1 MIGATARRVRV
12 WDLLV
17 RTTHW
22 TLAALVIAN
31 LLNEGSS
38 PIHRQLGTAALIVV
52 AVRLLWG
59 FVATGYANFATFR
72 PGARAFMAYA
82 ATMHK
87 QKPKRY
93 LGHNPAAAWMIVLLW
108 GLVILLGI
116 SGWMTRIDFFWGD
129 EWLQDVH
136 AAIAYVLLAAV
147 AVHITA
153 ALWMSRVHRENLVA
167 AMWHGFKRA
176 PDKSAADTGDNAR

>member
-1 MIGATARRVRV
+1 
-12 WDLLV
+12 
-17 RTTHW
+17 
-22 TLAALVIAN
+22 
-31 LLNEGSS
+31 
-38 PIHRQLGTAALIVV
+38 
-52 AVRLLWG
+52 
-59 FVATGYANFATFR
+59 
-72 PGARAFMAYA
+72 
-82 ATMHK
+82 MHE

-116 SGWMTRIDFFWGD
+116 SGWMMRIDFFWGD

-153 ALWMSRVHRENLVA
+153 ALWMSCVHRENLVA

-176 PDKSAADTGDNAR
+176 PDKSAADTGDDAR